1 MRQIIASQPAR
12 IMTFILFTIALS
24 TGGIFYA
31 DDADARIVRTRDLD
45 PNPTLEPTV
54 GQETNIMYSIPQDAK
69 AGLFPGTTV
78 SKLPSGCATKYT
90 SSLTYYDCSNVY
102 FREYFK
108 GNKLVYMVIE
118 KP

>member
-1 MRQIIASQPAR
+1 MRQIIASRPAR
-12 IMTFILFTIALS
+12 ILTFILFAIALS
-24 TGGIFYA
+24 TGGMFFA
-31 DDADARIVRTRDLD
+31 DDADARLVRTRDLNT
-45 PNPTLEPTV
+45 NPTLEPEV
-54 GQETNIMYSIPQDAK
+54 GQETNIMYSIPQDAQ

>member
-1 MRQIIASQPAR
+1 MRHIIASQPAR
-12 IMTFILFTIALS
+12 KLTFLLFVIALS
-24 TGGIFYA
+24 TGGLFYTNA
-31 DDADARIVRTRDLD
+31 ADARVYKQYDSTAM
-45 PNPTLEPTV
+45 EPTV
-54 GQETNIMYSIPQDAK
+54 GQENNIIYSIPQDVQ

-102 FREYFK
+102 FRKYFK
-108 GNKLVYMVIE
+108 GSKLVYMVIE